1 MLHRGALSHFVDPS
15 AQGHLASDKWRIL
28 DAGPD
33 LKSARLESR
42 LEALGSGVTG
52 PGPLSEPHSACF
64 PWLACPVPTHVC
76 LQATGQK
83 RSQELLVPKDRPRQ
97 SLDEDSPAGLAAPP
111 GTPLPMGCPSFSF
124 VVGFPAISLGLWEAA
139 GPTMHMI
146 SVTLAETHVI
156 LAWAHSRDETGLH
169 GHL

>member
-76 LQATGQK
+76 LYKPQDRSEARSCWCPKTGQGRAWMK
-83 RSQELLVPKDRPRQ
+83 TAL
-97 SLDEDSPAGLAAPP
+97 PA
-111 GTPLPMGCPSFSF
+111 
-124 VVGFPAISLGLWEAA
+124 
-139 GPTMHMI
+139 
-146 SVTLAETHVI
+146 
-156 LAWAHSRDETGLH
+156 
-169 GHL
+169 

>member
-83 RSQELLVPKDRPRQ
+83 
-97 SLDEDSPAGLAAPP
+97 
-111 GTPLPMGCPSFSF
+111 
-124 VVGFPAISLGLWEAA
+124 
-139 GPTMHMI
+139 
-146 SVTLAETHVI
+146 
-156 LAWAHSRDETGLH
+156 
-169 GHL
+169 

>member
-42 LEALGSGVTG
+42 LEALGSGATG

-111 GTPLPMGCPSFSF
+111 GTPLPLGCPNITLRLRSGVSSHLPWPLGSRGTDCAHDLCYSCRDSCHPGLGSF
-124 VVGFPAISLGLWEAA
+124 P
-139 GPTMHMI
+139 
-146 SVTLAETHVI
+146 
-156 LAWAHSRDETGLH
+156 R
-169 GHL
+169 